1 MKFCTSCG
9 NPLEENANVCTKCGA
24 SIAAAPA
31 AAPAAPAAAPAAPA
45 APVAP
50 AAPQYRPQP
59 QPQYQAPAQPQ
70 YQAQPQYRPQPQYQP
85 AYAPYAQ
92 PMRVKSPADIEKSNK
107 MILGVLGMLFAIFA
121 SFMAL
126 FAIFGLAEMYVS
138 VSYYSSSYYSSGYFN
153 TYVHPEDEFML
164 VAALAG
170 VVAFGVSVAH
180 AVVAGVKRMG
190 LDQVLPAVGRAVG
203 TAALAV
209 LLFVY
214 V

>member
-9 NPLEENANVCTKCGA
+9 NPLEENANACTKCGA
-24 SIAAAPA
+24 TIVAAPA

-50 AAPQYRPQP
+50 AAPQYPP

-70 YQAQPQYRPQPQYQP
+70 YQPQYRPQPQYQP
-85 AYAPYAQ
+85 AYAPYGQ

-107 MILGVLGMLFAIFA
+107 MILGVLGLLFAVFA
-121 SFMAL
+121 SAMAL
-126 FAIFGLAEMYVS
+126 FAVLGFADMYIDYYTS
-138 VSYYSSSYYSSGYFN
+138 GYYSTSIYFYAN
-153 TYVHPEDEFML
+153 PDGEFML

-170 VVAFGVSVAH
+170 IAAFGVSVAH

-190 LDQVLPAVGRAVG
+190 LDKVLPAIGRAVG
-203 TAALAV
+203 AAALTIV
-209 LLFVY
+209 FFTFII
-214 V
+214 